1 MGKTRTVVRID
12 VRGGGRFRCTCG
24 WPSFL
29 VRRVIAR
36 CARGK
41 SPALYLVSPESGSR
55 VTVEPGTIEDFLV
68 AAYEGS
74 QW

>member
-1 MGKTRTVVRID
+1 MRKIRTVVCID
-12 VRGGGRFRCTCG
+12 TRDGGRFRCTCG
-24 WPSFL
+24 WPAFL

-41 SPALYLVSPESGSR
+41 SPALHLVSPESGSL

-68 AAYEGS
+68 AAYEGAGR
-74 QW
+74 

>member
-1 MGKTRTVVRID
+1 MGKIRTVARID
-12 VRGGGRFRCTCG
+12 IRDVGRFRCTCG

-41 SPALYLVSPESGSR
+41 SPALYLVSPESGRR

-68 AAYEGS
+68 AAYEGARR
-74 QW
+74 

>member
-1 MGKTRTVVRID
+1 MGKIRTVVRID
-12 VRGGGRFRCTCG
+12 IRGGDRFLGTCG
-24 WPSFL
+24 WPPSL

-68 AAYEGS
+68 AAYEGARR
-74 QW
+74 